1 MSDDMVAI
9 PAAVARDIAAPAGDP
24 VTAPKPGDVLT
35 AEQARALPDGAVVES
50 KVRIVVGGYAVHD
63 LADQVRA
70 GHSTVTLVSLPTP
83 PDMAPGSVVLD
94 DEGVAWTR
102 AWFGAFSWYA
112 LVQGNPTTD
121 WPDLAPR
128 VVKVLHDAAVTP

>member
-63 LADQVRA
+63 LADQVR
-70 GHSTVTLVSLPTP
+70 GGPQPVTLVSLPTP
-83 PDMAPGSVVLD
+83 PDMAPAPSSST
-94 DEGVAWTR
+94 TR
-102 AWFGAFSWYA
+102 AWRGRGRGSERSPGTRSY
-112 LVQGNPTTD
+112 GK
-121 WPDLAPR
+121 PDHGLARPR
-128 VVKVLHDAAVTP
+128 PARRQVLHDAAVTP